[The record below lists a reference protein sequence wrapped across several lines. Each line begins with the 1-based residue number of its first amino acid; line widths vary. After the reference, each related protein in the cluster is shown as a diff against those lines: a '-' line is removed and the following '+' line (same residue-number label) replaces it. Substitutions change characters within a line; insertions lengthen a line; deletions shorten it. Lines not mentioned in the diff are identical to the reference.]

1 MQPNLY
7 RGNCTRSIM
16 TDYGNPRL
24 RANENN
30 EGAYVNALMAAG
42 HEAMSAAVVDGASH
56 HPMRLDLDIDPADY
70 GVSTDFGTTQDA
82 DSDQTIDSRANDLF
96 TVVFDSLFSRFRA
109 QGIYGELQVSAVG
122 MFGEY
127 TSRDT
132 Y

>member
-1 MQPNLY
+1 
-7 RGNCTRSIM
+7 M

-42 HEAMSAAVVDGASH
+42 HRAMTDAVLDGASTPDGGH
-56 HPMRLDLDIDPADY
+56 HPMRLHLDIDPADY
-70 GVSTDFGTTQDA
+70 GVSTEYGTTQDA
-82 DSDQTIDSRANDLF
+82 DSDQAIDSRANDLF
-96 TVVFDSLFSRFRA
+96 SVVFDSLFSRFRA

-127 TSRDT
+127 STRDT